1 MKSTRGVDVGDS
13 HTPYLSPGLRRGGVG
28 PVRDFPTLPQGKMP
42 EIKSLVALFVALS
55 GDFQQYVL
63 KKNISDFV

>member
-28 PVRDFPTLPQGKMP
+28 PVRDFPTLRLKMP
-42 EIKSLVALFVALS
+42 EIKSLVTLFVALS

-63 KKNISDFV
+63 KKNISDLV